1 MAFGLPAHLAPYRV
15 NSALARACVTAAFGC
30 LATSV
35 LVALALQWSFPQL
48 LLWPAA
54 CALLPALA
62 MLWWLVR
69 WRTLAASIAYLL
81 VGGAAAFWYVAVLSS
96 QLPALHGGS
105 AVFAIIIMALTLNAG
120 PTRTMVSTIAWS
132 LAGFAVGT
140 AAVLGA
146 ARFAGHGP
154 VIHPAPLLLL
164 LLLLIAGLVFAS
176 VGRAR
181 ALAVR
186 SRLHRA
192 LREDRLAG
200 LRVRLEN
207 EASALM
213 HDTVLGDL
221 IAVGHAEPGALD
233 PRLAAAIDRDLS
245 HLLGEEWLVVRRNP
259 APTGPEHWQSTPLFA
274 AVTEARELGIDV
286 TVSGEV
292 ECVTMLD
299 EERSRALARTVK
311 QCLVN
316 VVRHAE
322 TREAEVVVSALP
334 DGVSV
339 MVVDAGRGFD
349 PGASPPD
356 RLGLRQSVI
365 ARIEQVG
372 GDVRVWSA
380 PGAGTSVLMRVPVAT
395 ASGSNGVV

>member
-35 LVALALQWSFPQL
+35 LLALALQVSFPHL

-54 CALLPALA
+54 AALVPAMA

-69 WRTLAASIAYLL
+69 WRTLAAALGYLL
-81 VGGAAAFWYVAVLSS
+81 VGGAAAFWHVAVLSA

-105 AVFAIIIMALTLNAG
+105 AVFATAIMALTLNAG
-120 PTRTMVSTIAWS
+120 PTRTMTSTIAWS
-132 LAGFAVGT
+132 LAGFVVGT
-140 AAVLGA
+140 GAVLGA

-164 LLLLIAGLVFAS
+164 ALLVTGLVFAS

-181 ALAVR
+181 AVAVR

-192 LREDRLAG
+192 LRDDRLAG
-200 LRVRLEN
+200 LRVRLES
-207 EASALM
+207 EATALM

-221 IAVGHAEPGALD
+221 IAVGHAEPGPLD
-233 PRLAAAIDRDLS
+233 PRLAAAIDRDLA
-245 HLLGEEWLVVRRNP
+245 HLLGEEWLVVRRSP
-259 APTGPEHWQSTPLFA
+259 APTGPEPWQSTALFA
-274 AVTEARELGIDV
+274 AITEARELGIDV
-286 TVSGEV
+286 TVSGDV
-292 ECVTMLD
+292 ECVSRLD
-299 EERSRALARTVK
+299 EQRSRALARTVK

-316 VVRHAE
+316 VHRHAE
-322 TREAEVVVSALP
+322 AREAEVVVSALP

-349 PGASPPD
+349 PVTAPPD
-356 RLGLRQSVI
+356 RLGLRQSII

-372 GDVRVWSA
+372 GEVRVWSA
-380 PGAGTSVLMRVPVAT
+380 PGAGTSVLMRVPAT
-395 ASGSNGVV
+395 APAGSGGTT